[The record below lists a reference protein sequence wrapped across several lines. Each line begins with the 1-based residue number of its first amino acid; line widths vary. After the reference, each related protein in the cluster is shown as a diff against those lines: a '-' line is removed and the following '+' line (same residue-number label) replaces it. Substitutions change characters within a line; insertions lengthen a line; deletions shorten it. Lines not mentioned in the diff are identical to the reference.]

1 MQSICTDSSVSGS
14 RFRANASP
22 SLAHLVRGAAEDV
35 PHPTKPGLSL
45 WDATKDSGVF
55 GGEVK
60 SEILEM
66 YEAEMQQADDLGVTP
81 LGSGSDYTVFLQ
93 RIGVRFSCAIGHGK
107 VLMKGFRL
115 LVPTVVS
122 VVPRTILLT
131 TTIPYMI
138 PSDGKSCTAILDS
151 SVMCV
156 LLVLR
161 AHSARRA
168 VSDVRL
174 GRCRQTPWSYD
185 FASFG
190 FHRIALE
197 HDSLCSRTG

>member
-1 MQSICTDSSVSGS
+1 MSGS

-55 GGEVK
+55 AGEVK

-93 RIGVRFSCAIGHGK
+93 RIGVRFSCAIDHSK

-115 LVPTVVS
+115 PVPMVVS
-122 VVPRTILLT
+122 VVPRTIRLT

-138 PSDGKSCTAILDS
+138 PSDGKNYMVILDS

-156 LLVLR
+156 LVLR

-168 VSDVRL
+168 VADVRL

-185 FASFG
+185 SASFG